1 MCELPIEKE
10 EAIMEMSISVEGAGG
25 GLDWPRWKRLVPDL
39 EQLGF
44 AGIFLSDHFGFSEEK
59 ELDSLELMIAL
70 TYLADHTE
78 RVRFG
83 SLVAPLSFRDPVFLA
98 RQAAAVDD
106 LSGGRMT
113 LGLGAGWYAPEHEMF
128 GYDLGDMATRMD
140 RFEEGLAVIT
150 GLLRSNQPLSF
161 DGRFYRLRE
170 AMLPGPRRPGGP
182 RVLIGG
188 NGPRR
193 TLPLVARYADVWNAV
208 GIAPDEYRER
218 SALLDKLAK
227 DAGRRPSDIKRTVT
241 QVILCA
247 RDEAELEQRA
257 AGFRLLPGMS
267 DLPLDALI
275 ESVRSFFR
283 NMVVGAPDEVVNRL
297 REYADIGVT
306 EVMVQWFS
314 LDDGE
319 GLRLL
324 ADRVAPAVH

>member
-113 LGLGAGWYAPEHEMF
+113 LAPAG
-128 GYDLGDMATRMD
+128 
-140 RFEEGLAVIT
+140 
-150 GLLRSNQPLSF
+150 
-161 DGRFYRLRE
+161 
-170 AMLPGPRRPGGP
+170 MLPNTRCLVMTSEIWRRAWTAS
-182 RVLIGG
+182 RK
-188 NGPRR
+188 
-193 TLPLVARYADVWNAV
+193 A
-208 GIAPDEYRER
+208 
-218 SALLDKLAK
+218 SQ
-227 DAGRRPSDIKRTVT
+227 S
-241 QVILCA
+241 
-247 RDEAELEQRA
+247 
-257 AGFRLLPGMS
+257 
-267 DLPLDALI
+267 
-275 ESVRSFFR
+275 
-283 NMVVGAPDEVVNRL
+283 
-297 REYADIGVT
+297 
-306 EVMVQWFS
+306 
-314 LDDGE
+314 
-319 GLRLL
+319 
-324 ADRVAPAVH
+324 